1 MKNRKILFLAFLAL
15 NIVMYSNKI
24 AAQIDCSGG
33 RYTTEVFPQITI
45 TSDILYGTNVNH
57 SNVATDLFVDV
68 YEPSGD
74 TIAERPLIVFA
85 HGGFFL
91 AGDRKND
98 DAKLICEAFAKRG
111 FVAASIS
118 YRLGVAGLPD
128 TVKLGEALF
137 RAVQDEKAAVRFFRK
152 NYAEQGNTY
161 KIDTNHIYIGGSS
174 AGGFASMHLA
184 YMNELTELP
193 AYIDT
198 TNPGM
203 GGGLEGLSGNAGY
216 SSVVHGVLNA
226 CGALGQVDW
235 IKPNDVPLSSIHGTA
250 DATVPIDYGKVK
262 SGFITL
268 NTVYGSRAIHQ
279 YMNAIGAPQCLAVFE
294 GADHVPYCCGAPNAA
309 LYLDSTMQHFS
320 KFFDELLCGNAQQN
334 CYAFAN
340 TSTNSELEKALS
352 QLYYNSGVFTWVDP
366 KPAFELRLY
375 DLQGRELVLRKTSLN
390 TWQTN
395 PLKSGIYL
403 LKGQSPTS
411 SETFEQ
417 KFLITGY

>member
-1 MKNRKILFLAFLAL
+1 MNYTAQTIFSFFALSFVIAFNNL
-15 NIVMYSNKI
+15 S
-24 AAQIDCSGG
+24 AQIDCSGG
-33 RYTTEVFPQITI
+33 RYTTEVFPQISVTN
-45 TSDILYGTNVNH
+45 DVQYGTNVNH
-57 SNVATDLFVDV
+57 SSVSTDLFVDV
-68 YEPSGD
+68 YEPAGD

-128 TVKLGEALF
+128 TVKLGEALY
-137 RAVQDEKAAVRFFRK
+137 RAFQDEKAAIRFFRR

-184 YMNELTELP
+184 YMNEISELP

-203 GGGLEGLSGNAGY
+203 NGGLEGNSGNPGY
-216 SSVVHGVLNA
+216 SSAVHGVLNA
-226 CGALGQVDW
+226 CGAMGEVTW
-235 IKPNDVPLSSIHGTA
+235 IQPNDVPLSSIHGTG

-279 YMNAIGAPQCLAVFE
+279 YMNAIGAQQCLAVFE
-294 GADHVPYCCGAPNAA
+294 GAEHVPYCCGAANAA
-309 LYLDSTMQHFS
+309 AYFDSTMQHFS
-320 KFFDELLCGNAQQN
+320 SFFDELLCGNQQQN
-334 CYAFAN
+334 CYAFSN
-340 TSTNSELEKALS
+340 TSTNQELSKS
-352 QLYYNSGVFTWVDP
+352 ITQLYYNNGNFIWVDP
-366 KPAFELRLY
+366 KPAFQLRLFN
-375 DLQGRELVLRKTSLN
+375 LQGVEVSLQKTATN
-390 TWQTN
+390 TWN
-395 PLKSGIYL
+395 APNLSSGIYL
-403 LKGQSPTS
+403 LQGVNLNGES
-411 SETFEQ
+411 FEQ
-417 KFLITGY
+417 KFLITGN